1 MWTWPWS
8 YRPESCG
15 AHIVLLWSTFLL
27 SNFKIHQGMAKLWTR
42 HEKRPHFLPLTSVTF
57 TLVLQTCVLHATHH
71 LRIVNISAESFQNPS
86 RNGKV
91 MAGTKKKTLFFTFD
105 LCVTLTLEL
114 QPWVLGATYFS
125 WMSTILPIKSF
136 QNPSRNG
143 SYGRCEKKKTLFFT
157 FDL

>member
-1 MWTWPWS
+1 MKKDPFFYLWP
-8 YRPESCG
+8 
-15 AHIVLLWSTFLL
+15 L
-27 SNFKIHQGMAKLWTR
+27 
-42 HEKRPHFLPLTSVTF
+42 SVTF

-143 SYGRCEKKKTLFFT
+143 SYGRCEKKKDTIFYLWPLSVTLT
-157 FDL
+157 FAIQTWGLCVTHCIMMVNVSAKSL